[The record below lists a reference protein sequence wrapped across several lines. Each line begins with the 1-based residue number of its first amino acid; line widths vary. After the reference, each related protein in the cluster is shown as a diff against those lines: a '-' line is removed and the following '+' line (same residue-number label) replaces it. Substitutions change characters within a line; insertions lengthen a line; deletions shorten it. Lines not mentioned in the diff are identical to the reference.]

1 MRAYRWLIMTGA
13 AVIGLAVLAIAAGA
27 LWLNSFIHSDAFK
40 VEVESRA
47 AQTVGGPVQI
57 QSIEF
62 DVFHGVKLL
71 GFATQIDPSHAGGQ
85 GALKVRIAGINCGY
99 SWSDLFQR
107 KLQVTGVTLDQ
118 PQIVLTKQAT
128 APPPAQALPG
138 GPDSGTTASPGTAV
152 PFQVALGRA
161 KVSDGSLSILDANG
175 TSMVDFQG
183 VNATADTSGYFEG
196 KDVTGTLKITDMQ
209 GSNLHITNFSTP
221 FTWHQNLLDAKPFEA
236 TAFNGT
242 IAGGYHFDGTAPSVL
257 EVNAKGFDV
266 AQLTAATS
274 SGSSARLSG
283 LLDLQSKWFGAESG
297 DPNGEG
303 DAQLRNGKLEGVK
316 MLRDLS
322 GVLRVKELD
331 EPLITSAKTHFVVQN
346 RQTKFIGL
354 QINAGAVQM
363 TGSGTIDFNGG
374 LNADM
379 VLILSSDAMG
389 RLPKEVSAFFVQQS
403 DGSGSVAFH
412 LSGTAANPKTD
423 LATRLFLQNM
433 QLQNSLKKELN
444 KFFH

>member
-1 MRAYRWLIMTGA
+1 MTVA
-13 AVIGLAVLAIAAGA
+13 AVVGLAVLAIAAGG
-27 LWLNSFIHSDAFK
+27 LWLNSFIHSAAFK

-47 AQTVGGPVQI
+47 TQAVGGPVRI
-57 QSIEF
+57 QSI
-62 DVFHGVKLL
+62 DLDLVRGVKLL
-71 GFATQIDPSHAGGQ
+71 GFMTQIDPSHAGGQ
-85 GALKVRIAGINCGY
+85 GALKVQVASVNCGY
-99 SWSDLFQR
+99 SWSDLFQG
-107 KLQVTGVTLDQ
+107 KLRVTGVTLEK

-138 GPDSGTTASPGTAV
+138 GPDSGTTAGPGTAT
-152 PFQVALGRA
+152 PFQVALDRA
-161 KVSDGSLSILDANG
+161 KVSDGSLSILDAAG
-175 TSMVDFQG
+175 TSMVEFHG

-196 KDVTGTLKITDMQ
+196 KDVTGTLKIADMQ

-221 FTWHQNLLDAKPFEA
+221 FTYHPNLLEA
-236 TAFNGT
+236 TPFAASAFNGT
-242 IAGGYHFDGTAPSVL
+242 IAGGYHFDGAAPSVL
-257 EVNAKGFDV
+257 ELNAKGLDV
-266 AQLTAATS
+266 VQLTAATS

-303 DAQLRNGKLEGVK
+303 DAQLTNGKLEGVK
-316 MLRDLS
+316 MLRELS
-322 GVLRVKELD
+322 GALRVRELD

-354 QINAGAVQM
+354 QINANVFQM
-363 TGSGTIDFNGG
+363 TGSGVIGFDGS

-389 RLPKEVSAFFVQQS
+389 KMPREVSAFFVQQS

-423 LATRLFLQNM
+423 LVTRLFLQNM
-433 QLQNSLKKELN
+433 QIQNTLKKELN